1 MDIRERL
8 ELASAD
14 LRRRIERNKPL
25 AVVLL
30 ITGVLL
36 VAILA
41 SMALGLLPA
50 SLTIGPSIDANTTS
64 LEVGQST
71 MLAAKSPLS
80 PSVYHFEWI
89 SSNPSVGI
97 VTGEGKDVVFS
108 AKEPGETTITL
119 KIDGKAAHQ
128 EMKVYS
134 KAYLDAA
141 LAESW
146 VYIGNE
152 YAYNLIYPTDSVS
165 IADVYVENTYGQ
177 KMADEKFFKTVN
189 GEKKLLVANDVDP
202 GNYVLVAKGIA
213 QSDGRALKTT
223 SSFSA
228 LTQILKGYYQFSLS
242 NENLLG
248 IEPWHYGAIENF
260 MKNELGI
267 ETSLSNV
274 KNLGKSV
281 AVNSF
286 RSKYVFYRDP
296 TRTDRICYET
306 DIAVGGTAKDAK
318 TFSKQTVRASDGSSW
333 TVATDG
339 IIILIYPEGSSY
351 YMNSPSGTMTTVTTD
366 NDSETKTPGTTTP
379 TENNNPSYGETNIP
393 SPPPPI

>member
-1 MDIRERL
+1 MSIKERL

-14 LRRRIERNKPL
+14 LRRRIEHNKPL

-36 VAILA
+36 IAVFA

-71 MLAAKSPLS
+71 MLVAKSPLS
-80 PSVYHFEWI
+80 PSVYHFEWL
-89 SSNPSVGI
+89 SSNPSVGV
-97 VTGEGKDVVFS
+97 VTGEGKDVTFN

-152 YAYNLIYPTDSVS
+152 YDYNLIYPTDSVS

-177 KMADEKFFKTVN
+177 KMSDEKFFKTIN
-189 GEKKLLVANDVDP
+189 GEKKLLIASDVDP

-213 QSDGRALKTT
+213 QSDGRTLKTT

-281 AVNSF
+281 DVNSF
-286 RSKYVFYRDP
+286 KSKYVFYRDP

-306 DIAVGGTAKDAK
+306 DVAVGGAAKDAK
-318 TFSKQTVRASDGSSW
+318 KFSKQTARASDGSSW
-333 TVATDG
+333 TIATDG
-339 IIILIYPEGSSY
+339 IVILIYPEGSSY
-351 YMNSPSGTMTTVTTD
+351 YMNSPSGTMSTVI
-366 NDSETKTPGTTTP
+366 
-379 TENNNPSYGETNIP
+379 NNNPEANTPSTTTLTTNNNPTYGETNIP

>member
-1 MDIRERL
+1 MSIREKLTR
-8 ELASAD
+8 ASAD

-25 AVVLL
+25 AAVLV

-36 VAILA
+36 AALLV

-50 SLTIGPSIDANTTS
+50 SWTIGPSIEANTTS

-71 MLAAKSPLS
+71 MLVGKTPLS

-89 SSNPSVGI
+89 SSNPSVGVI
-97 VTGEGKDVVFS
+97 TGEGKEATFS
-108 AKEPGETTITL
+108 AKEPGETTITF
-119 KIDGKAAHQ
+119 KVDGKAAHQ

-152 YAYNLIYPTDSVS
+152 YNYNLIYPSDSVR

-177 KMADEKFFKTVN
+177 KMADEKFFRTIN
-189 GEKKLLVANDVDP
+189 GEKKLLIASDVDP

-213 QSDGRALKTT
+213 QSDGRTLKTT

-228 LTQILKGYYQFSLS
+228 LTEILKGYYQFSLS

-274 KNLGKSV
+274 KKQGKSV
-281 AVNSF
+281 DVNSF
-286 RSKYVFYRDP
+286 KSKYVFYRDP

-306 DIAVGGTAKDAK
+306 DIAVKGSASDTKI
-318 TFSKQTVRASDGSSW
+318 FSKQMVRASDGTSW

-351 YMNSPSGTMTTVTTD
+351 YMNSPSGTMQTVINTNTGT
-366 NDSETKTPGTTTP
+366 NTPSTTTA
-379 TENNNPSYGETNIP
+379 TTNNNPSNGETNIP